1 MNKADEFA
9 KELENLM
16 NNKDA
21 STIDSYVALDALYH
35 KVTDGLS
42 APAYYQ
48 DGFRQDL
55 EQEFSLGK
63 VITGANNGGKYKF
76 IRMMNDTTA
85 MYRLLS
91 DEGVNY
97 FELNFKPAGEKDFQI
112 TDFYGYVSS
121 ETFSSNLRRL
131 YIINLANE
139 DSTFTHPIIEAFP
152 KLEYIAGL
160 HAAKKL
166 DAALRAIDS
175 LPPSVQND
183 KIILAMRLNLAQMVS
198 DSALDAAVEVYKKSY
213 PNDHA
218 LQLKLIEIYFM
229 KEQPEKAMTAIEA
242 LKTAIPEDPYLDV
255 LKAQVLSQLKKY
267 DEADKTIQAAIAKE
281 DDIEEAYWTQ
291 SQIQMESG
299 QYDKA
304 TAVFGEILER
314 FGNNPADL
322 LENTG
327 DTLFSAF
334 RASPAYQ
341 QWLEQ
346 HPADQSALGG
356 QSDSLERLM
365 QEYEALMADSS
376 AHKHEE
382 VHDNHKH

>member
-1 MNKADEFA
+1 
-9 KELENLM
+9 
-16 NNKDA
+16 
-21 STIDSYVALDALYH
+21 
-35 KVTDGLS
+35 
-42 APAYYQ
+42 
-48 DGFRQDL
+48 
-55 EQEFSLGK
+55 
-63 VITGANNGGKYKF
+63 
-76 IRMMNDTTA
+76 
-85 MYRLLS
+85 
-91 DEGVNY
+91 
-97 FELNFKPAGEKDFQI
+97 
-112 TDFYGYVSS
+112 
-121 ETFSSNLRRL
+121 
-131 YIINLANE
+131 
-139 DSTFTHPIIEAFP
+139 
-152 KLEYIAGL
+152 
-160 HAAKKL
+160 
-166 DAALRAIDS
+166 
-175 LPPSVQND
+175 
-183 KIILAMRLNLAQMVS
+183 
-198 DSALDAAVEVYKKSY
+198 
-213 PNDHA
+213 
-218 LQLKLIEIYFM
+218 M

-304 TAVFGEILER
+304 VAVFGEILER

-346 HPADQSALGG
+346 HPADKSALGG

-376 AHKHEE
+376 AHNHEE
-382 VHDNHKH
+382 GVHDNHKH